1 MKYNPKEYAT
11 LSEIDFLN
19 ELDLLLAKGEMSQ
32 EAYSSLKSRFY
43 EILKENKSEVI
54 HEESREPYNI

>member
-19 ELDLLLAKGEMSQ
+19 ELDILFEKGEISQ
-32 EAYSSLKSRFY
+32 EAYSSLKTRFY
-43 EILKENKSEVI
+43 YILKENKTEVI
-54 HEESREPYNI
+54 HESDRESYSI